1 MDTTES
7 VNQSQS
13 TANFETLTTESQ
25 NTILSPS
32 VISTAP
38 GQLKIIKR
46 NGAVVGYESDKIAV
60 AMTKAFL
67 AVEGGTAAASPRI
80 RELVSQLTEQVCQ
93 TFERRLPTGGT
104 LHIEEVQDQVELAL
118 MRSGEHQV
126 ARSYVL
132 YRAERAK
139 LRTETV
145 QPQPKDTE
153 YSKINVTNKD
163 GSQAPLDVARLRT
176 LIEEACQDLKGVE
189 ANRVIE
195 NALDNMY
202 DGISVDDVATSILIT
217 ARTLVEEE
225 PSYTYVTSRL
235 LLDQLRTEALDF
247 LG

>member
-1 MDTTES
+1 MDSRETISPTEQTPGINPNTS
-7 VNQSQS
+7 E
-13 TANFETLTTESQ
+13 ETSR
-25 NTILSPS
+25 ILSPS
-32 VISTAP
+32 ITSTAP

-46 NGAVVGYESDKIAV
+46 NGAVVGYEADKIAV

-80 RELVSQLTEQVCQ
+80 RELVNQLTQQVGE

-139 LRTETV
+139 ARTEPIQEQQAKEEHSDIQTI
-145 QPQPKDTE
+145 
-153 YSKINVTNKD
+153 SKD
-163 GSQAPLDVARLRT
+163 GSRVPLDVARLRT
-176 LIEEACQDLKGVE
+176 LIEEACQNLNDVDAE
-189 ANRVIE
+189 RVIK

-217 ARTLVEEE
+217 ART
-225 PSYTYVTSRL
+225 
-235 LLDQLRTEALDF
+235 
-247 LG
+247 

>member
-80 RELVSQLTEQVCQ
+80 RAV
-93 TFERRLPTGGT
+93 
-104 LHIEEVQDQVELAL
+104 
-118 MRSGEHQV
+118 
-126 ARSYVL
+126 
-132 YRAERAK
+132 
-139 LRTETV
+139 
-145 QPQPKDTE
+145 
-153 YSKINVTNKD
+153 
-163 GSQAPLDVARLRT
+163 
-176 LIEEACQDLKGVE
+176 
-189 ANRVIE
+189 
-195 NALDNMY
+195 
-202 DGISVDDVATSILIT
+202 
-217 ARTLVEEE
+217 
-225 PSYTYVTSRL
+225 SYTPLTQPTNREV
-235 LLDQLRTEALDF
+235 
-247 LG
+247 

>member
-1 MDTTES
+1 
-7 VNQSQS
+7 
-13 TANFETLTTESQ
+13 
-25 NTILSPS
+25 
-32 VISTAP
+32 
-38 GQLKIIKR
+38 
-46 NGAVVGYESDKIAV
+46 
-60 AMTKAFL
+60 
-67 AVEGGTAAASPRI
+67 
-80 RELVSQLTEQVCQ
+80 
-93 TFERRLPTGGT
+93 
-104 LHIEEVQDQVELAL
+104 

-145 QPQPKDTE
+145 QRQPKDTE

-202 DGISVDDVATSILIT
+202 DGISVDDVSTSILIT

-225 PSYTYVTSRL
+225 PSYTYVTVSYTHL
-235 LLDQLRTEALDF
+235 TLPTICSV
-247 LG
+247 

>member
-80 RELVSQLTEQVCQ
+80 RELVNQLTEQVCQ

-153 YSKINVTNKD
+153 YSKINITNKD
-163 GSQAPLDVARLRT
+163 GNQAPLDVARLRT

-202 DGISVDDVATSILIT
+202 DGISVNV
-217 ARTLVEEE
+217 
-225 PSYTYVTSRL
+225 
-235 LLDQLRTEALDF
+235 
-247 LG
+247 